1 MKENSAEQLLAGM
14 AGTAGAGNGWMKQRV
29 NHNLELDMTKD
40 ALQVFLQATSL
51 TDTWMA
57 TQDIVADF
65 KAWTRDADFERAL
78 TAVLGQES
86 YDNLKDWIRIL
97 EMGGVQDCLNMGV
110 SQDVINGLYGSGAV
124 AILGLRVQTL
134 LKQTPAIFNGLLG
147 AHDISAAEWFATMS
161 RMKNVDAPMTYKR
174 MVNRTLIKMRQQGKA
189 GNMAGQAMR
198 SGDTA
203 SSAAEGLLMA
213 SMLPM
218 EWVDARCTA
227 IGLVPVWN
235 VYYQRAVD
243 QGASAQEAEQ
253 AAWEQTALVANLA
266 SQPIGWLNKIKIAQS
281 RKPIVK
287 SVFYM
292 LSENTA
298 KFALCWALWRGGK
311 KKAAIR
317 AWLVYGA
324 ANAAI
329 SAMLDALQGDPEE
342 FEKGK
347 WWEYALSAFYG
358 PASGI
363 PGVGEALEAAVNALL
378 NLTGEVA
385 DIDWMKK
392 VKTRASAGRA
402 LVDIQGSAKALE
414 RVWGYMTDNKEHSLA
429 EYTRAAGTVSRTL
442 SIGTGWM
449 GNMVGYWSTTVA
461 VLMNPIDFGARV
473 WRNMKHYWD

>member
-1 MKENSAEQLLAGM
+1 M
-14 AGTAGAGNGWMKQRV
+14 
-29 NHNLELDMTKD
+29 D
-40 ALQVFLQATSL
+40 
-51 TDTWMA
+51 
-57 TQDIVADF
+57 
-65 KAWTRDADFERAL
+65 
-78 TAVLGQES
+78 
-86 YDNLKDWIRIL
+86 
-97 EMGGVQDCLNMGV
+97 V

-124 AILGLRVQTL
+124 AILGLRIQTL

-161 RMKNVDAPMTYKR
+161 RMKNGDAPMTYKR
-174 MVNRTLIKMRQQGKA
+174 MVNSTLMKMRQQGKA
-189 GNMAGQAMR
+189 GNMAGQTMR

-218 EWVDARCTA
+218 EWMDARCTA

-243 QGASAQEAEQ
+243 QGASTQEAER
-253 AAWEQTALVANLA
+253 AAWEQTALVANLS
-266 SQPIGWLNKIKIAQS
+266 SQPIGWLNKSKIAQS
-281 RKPIVK
+281 RNPIVK
-287 SVFYM
+287 STFYM

-298 KFALCWALWRGGK
+298 KFALCRALWRGGK

-347 WWEYALSAFYG
+347 WWEYVLSAFYG
-358 PASGI
+358 PAAGI
-363 PGVGEALEAAVNALL
+363 PGVGEALEATVNALL

-442 SIGTGWM
+442 AIGTGWM
-449 GNMVGYWSTTVA
+449 GNMFGYWSTAVA